1 VIDIVAQL
9 HFIRPLWLL
18 TIPLIFALWWM
29 SRQTLTRPP
38 PWTKALA
45 PHLADALILNK
56 QKVKRIVAVDVTA
69 VIMLITCLCA
79 SGPSWNRVP
88 NPFFSETAPLAI
100 ALNVNQTMLTNDIQ
114 PTRLARAKIKIQDLL
129 AIRSGART
137 ALVAYAGSAHMVLP
151 LTEDP
156 DLLKPFLN
164 GLTPGIMPVKGND
177 ASLALNLAH
186 DILTTDETPG
196 SILFVTD
203 DISETVLPAF
213 AQYQQRD
220 GGYSMVALIVGT
232 EKGGNLQLE
241 DGRLIGGPGID
252 KRRIN
257 QWQRSTGIRIVDF
270 DTGEGDLRQIS
281 RIVASNLQA
290 SKDQDERSEWLDQG
304 WWLLWP
310 VLLLM
315 LISFRRGWTIVWR

>member
-1 VIDIVAQL
+1 MNDIITQL

-18 TIPLIFALWWM
+18 TIPLILGLWWM

-45 PHLADALILNK
+45 PHLAEVLILNK
-56 QKVKRIVAVDVTA
+56 QKVKRIVVVDVTA
-69 VIMLITCLCA
+69 VIMLVTCLCA
-79 SGPSWNRVP
+79 SGPTWKRIP

-100 ALNVNQTMLTNDIQ
+100 VLNVNQTMLTNDIQ
-114 PTRLARAKIKIQDLL
+114 PSRLARAKIKIQDLL
-129 AIRSGART
+129 TIRSGART

-164 GLTPGIMPVKGND
+164 GLTPEIMPVKGND

-203 DISETVLPAF
+203 DISEGVLPAF
-213 AQYQQRD
+213 AQYQKRD
-220 GGYSMVALIVGT
+220 DGYPMVALIVGT
-232 EKGGNLQLE
+232 EEGGNLQLE
-241 DGRLIGGPGID
+241 DGRLVGGPGVD
-252 KRRIN
+252 NGRIN
-257 QWQRSTGIRIVDF
+257 QWQRSAGVRIVDY
-270 DTGEGDLRQIS
+270 DPGEGDLRQIN

-290 SKDQDERSEWLDQG
+290 SLDRDERSEWLDQG

-310 VLLLM
+310 VMFLM
-315 LISFRRGWTIVWR
+315 LISFRSGWTILWR